1 MQPAR
6 NTPVIVLGIDPGYDR
21 CGIAV
26 VKQTQKKDF
35 LLWSS
40 CITPKKGS
48 LDSRFFEIG
57 TSVEAVITEW
67 HPTIV
72 ACEKIFFTKN
82 QKTGIAIAE
91 LRGIIRYIAAMQSLL
106 FLEFTPQ
113 EIKRAVTGYGNADKG
128 QVSTMV
134 RALLTMDAAR
144 RYDDEYDAIAV
155 ALTARPLMR

>member
-1 MQPAR
+1 MQPAH
-6 NTPVIVLGIDPGYDR
+6 NIPVIVLGIDPGYDR

-26 VKQTQKKDF
+26 LEQTYKKDK

-57 TSVEAVITEW
+57 TAVETVITVW

-82 QKTGIAIAE
+82 QKTGIAVAE
-91 LRGIIRYIAAMQSLL
+91 LRGIIRYVAALHSLP

-134 RALLTMDAAR
+134 RALLTMDTTR
-144 RYDDEYDAIAV
+144 RHDDEYDAIAV